1 MNAKSLFKKIS
12 LALLAFLVLVMLILL
27 IALYLAPGIG
37 IYVANNWYSQQ
48 GKGYQLEA
56 QDWHFAPFTMQ
67 LELNNVVLQHPQ
79 HGSEKTEL
87 NKVFLQLNPWALI
100 RKEVV
105 VQAIELDGLNLELA
119 LEASA
124 QQQLDIAGLSIPLAA
139 QESTETEDEQET
151 EVTEPWQIEVKKI
164 ALTNFHL
171 GWQMQL
177 DDLAVTGR
185 AILNQ
190 LIINDFST
198 AATAQPSINL
208 AMQLTSLQLSNPEL
222 TLLEPLTITAQG
234 QLYALMSE
242 PAWRGDISLHNLSLE
257 QELLTAS
264 FKHLVLKNI
273 TASATEQSLATLQ
286 LENIEFG
293 AEGIAGSIEELIVSD
308 LSATAEQ
315 QRVGSVQIHDIRVDE
330 FAQQLHGQLAHIE
343 LTDMSN
349 ENRQQHLSHLEL
361 SGLKLSSGAKQLLS
375 LANYQ
380 LEELQ
385 LEEQEEVLTFNLGH
399 HQYAGLEVDLERNKQ
414 GELVGLT
421 PAIKDEASVTAEQ
434 VQSSAEEPALSL
446 VMIVALAEF
455 LQQNDSLKSRIAFS
469 DNSIKP
475 AFKTNITLKKF
486 EIGQVSSQ
494 INGAHVSLKQAIP
507 MLLEFQLGD
516 FSTTEITANLSTYE
530 TQGQIYPEGTIKI
543 KTRKLDMVELNGYLI
558 EAIGYQLNRGSLDVD
573 AHITIHQTKLGGEV
587 KLLLR
592 NSQFVPADE
601 EIINRVSKQISMPLE
616 TALGLL
622 RDKNGNINLT
632 IPLEG
637 KLTDPDFGLKD
648 VVRQLSNKAL
658 KAATVFF
665 LKQSLQPYGT
675 MISIAS
681 FAGDYLFAIRLDALS
696 YAEKQSALNDDHKA
710 HLKKVGELMQSKKSI
725 EVRACP
731 FVNEQEAMAL
741 GDNWANLAHERGQQ
755 VQQWFSENFSEQA
768 ERLTVC
774 RPQKGKSAEVVLGV
788 N

>member
-1 MNAKSLFKKIS
+1 
-12 LALLAFLVLVMLILL
+12 
-27 IALYLAPGIG
+27 
-37 IYVANNWYSQQ
+37 
-48 GKGYQLEA
+48 
-56 QDWHFAPFTMQ
+56 
-67 LELNNVVLQHPQ
+67 
-79 HGSEKTEL
+79 
-87 NKVFLQLNPWALI
+87 
-100 RKEVV
+100 
-105 VQAIELDGLNLELA
+105 
-119 LEASA
+119 
-124 QQQLDIAGLSIPLAA
+124 
-139 QESTETEDEQET
+139 
-151 EVTEPWQIEVKKI
+151 
-164 ALTNFHL
+164 
-171 GWQMQL
+171 
-177 DDLAVTGR
+177 
-185 AILNQ
+185 
-190 LIINDFST
+190 
-198 AATAQPSINL
+198 
-208 AMQLTSLQLSNPEL
+208 
-222 TLLEPLTITAQG
+222 
-234 QLYALMSE
+234 
-242 PAWRGDISLHNLSLE
+242 
-257 QELLTAS
+257 
-264 FKHLVLKNI
+264 
-273 TASATEQSLATLQ
+273 
-286 LENIEFG
+286 
-293 AEGIAGSIEELIVSD
+293 
-308 LSATAEQ
+308 
-315 QRVGSVQIHDIRVDE
+315 
-330 FAQQLHGQLAHIE
+330 
-343 LTDMSN
+343 
-349 ENRQQHLSHLEL
+349 
-361 SGLKLSSGAKQLLS
+361 
-375 LANYQ
+375 
-380 LEELQ
+380 
-385 LEEQEEVLTFNLGH
+385 
-399 HQYAGLEVDLERNKQ
+399 
-414 GELVGLT
+414 
-421 PAIKDEASVTAEQ
+421 
-434 VQSSAEEPALSL
+434 
-446 VMIVALAEF
+446 
-455 LQQNDSLKSRIAFS
+455 
-469 DNSIKP
+469 
-475 AFKTNITLKKF
+475 
-486 EIGQVSSQ
+486 
-494 INGAHVSLKQAIP
+494 